1 MEELMEIL
9 MDMDDSIDW
18 KKEKKL
24 IDDRIMDSFSV
35 ITLISELEEHF
46 DIDIDAAEILP
57 ENFNSVEAMWEM
69 VGRLQEA

>member
-9 MDMDDSIDW
+9 VDMDDSIDW
-18 KKEKKL
+18 KNEKKL

-35 ITLISELEEHF
+35 ITLISELEDHF
-46 DIDIDAAEILP
+46 GIDIDAAEILP

>member
-24 IDDRIMDSFSV
+24 IDDRIMD
-35 ITLISELEEHF
+35 
-46 DIDIDAAEILP
+46 
-57 ENFNSVEAMWEM
+57 
-69 VGRLQEA
+69 